1 MKNFINLE
9 TTHLGLSLSD
19 DLYILVPEFREVS
32 EKYGDKGILYIV
44 CMHDYWSPYRGL
56 DIGDRKKIVAK
67 DVKLRASDVSHLEAD
82 SIVKRAVKKYN
93 ELQYDPILD
102 SYNLMSSK
110 IKSMNQ
116 VIATK
121 EVTIESIKI
130 VQDALKGNEKINE
143 MVMKMQTHIKESSKK
158 SPFRGYVNI
167 EDFHSIE
174 Q

>member
-19 DLYILVPEFREVS
+19 DLYTLVPEFRDVS
-32 EKYGDKGILYIV
+32 VKYGDKGILFIV
-44 CMHDYWSPYRGL
+44 CIHDYWSPYRGL
-56 DIGDRKKIVAK
+56 DIGDRKKIVSK
-67 DVKLRASDVSHLEAD
+67 DIKLKASDVTHLLAD
-82 SIVKRAVKKYN
+82 DIVQDAIDKYN
-93 ELQYDPILD
+93 DLQYDPILD

-121 EVTIESIKI
+121 EVTMESIKS
-130 VQDALKGNEKINE
+130 VQEALKGNEKINE
-143 MVMKMQTHIKESSKK
+143 MVMKMADHIKESSKK